1 MKKPLI
7 ALSIVC
13 ASALALAD
21 IEQWQSNWFAGI
33 GTGVTSISDLKPKNG
48 SWSALTEGTAE
59 ITTDG
64 ALELDLDSGTEATFT
79 VTEGKAEDTETLQ
92 RLTVTGVFTPI
103 AADEL
108 LTDTNMAEKGAQ
120 VGFAVVSETTETTSD
135 ADDTTTSTTAYKY
148 YAWVGA
154 ASTEVSASSKVGW
167 VELGAANAADATTEL
182 TIDLAYWTDEVTAT
196 FTIKVGNTKVGLETS
211 TLTLKGSAKTAAAN
225 KTIASVSCTGSG
237 KLTAVNGEVQL
248 GVASVGGRKYGTVD
262 EAIGA
267 AGGASVSVSRTP
279 NGAITKYDE
288 DTTKLTPKDSSKEFI
303 ATGSGSEYT
312 ITGTQT
318 KTEILEEITFA
329 GKSEQKNLMKNQP
342 AFREFLAAHSKNYSA
357 ANTDADKIKA
367 DLKEPGDN
375 DLPLWQSYALG
386 IDPAASVKPELAKA
400 DKDDTANIILTIPA
414 LVPSSGSGA
423 NTGSGDFTITY
434 KVGTD
439 EVTDLS
445 AITIPMTDT
454 TTYPITISFE

>member
-48 SWSALTEGTAE
+48 FWSALTEGTAE

-108 LTDTNMAEKGAQ
+108 LRGSDMADKNAQ
-120 VGFAVVSETTETTSD
+120 VGFAVVSETTETASET
-135 ADDTTTSTTAYKY
+135 DDTTTSTTTYKY

-154 ASTEVSASSKVGW
+154 ASTEVSASSKVDW
-167 VELGAANAADATTEL
+167 VELGAAPSADAKTEL
-182 TIDLAYWTDEVTAT
+182 TIDLAYWTGEVTAT
-196 FTIKVGNTKVGLETS
+196 FTIKANGEPVFLTTS
-211 TLTLKGSAKTAAAN
+211 QFALTGDAKTAAAN
-225 KTIASVSCTGSG
+225 KKTIASVSCTGSG

-262 EAIGA
+262 EAIDA
-267 AGGASVSVSRTP
+267 AGEDESVSVSRVP
-279 NGAITKYDE
+279 NGAMEKNTGTVTLE
-288 DTTKLTPKDSSKEFI
+288 PADSSKEFVYN
-303 ATGSGSEYT
+303 ADRTE
-312 ITGTQT
+312 ITAIQT
-318 KTEILEEITFA
+318 STEILNNVKFLDKTLMSSSANFRTFLSTYCKTSYEAAGATAPAITA
-329 GKSEQKNLMKNQP
+329 ELSEKG
-342 AFREFLAAHSKNYSA
+342 
-357 ANTDADKIKA
+357 AN
-367 DLKEPGDN
+367 N
-375 DLPLWQSYALG
+375 LPLWQSYALG
-386 IDPAASVKPELAKA
+386 IDPAASVKPKLAEA
-400 DKDDTANIILTIPA
+400 DKTDKENIILTIPA
-414 LVPSSGSGA
+414 LVSSA
-423 NTGSGDFTITY
+423 NSGDFTITY
-434 KVGTD
+434 KVGNNV
-439 EVTDLS
+439 VTDLS
-445 AITIPMTDT
+445 AIKIPMTET
-454 TTYPITISFE
+454 TQYPITISFE

>member
-79 VTEGKAEDTETLQ
+79 VTDGAEDTETLQ
-92 RLTVTGVFTPI
+92 RLTVKGVFTPI

-108 LTDTNMAEKGAQ
+108 LRGLDMAVKNAQ
-120 VGFAVVSETTETTSD
+120 VGFAVVSETTETASET
-135 ADDTTTSTTAYKY
+135 DDTTTSTTTYKY

-154 ASTEVSASSKVGW
+154 VSTEVSASSKVDW
-167 VELGAANAADATTEL
+167 VELGAAPSADAKTEL

-196 FTIKVGNTKVGLETS
+196 FTIKANGETVF
-211 TLTLKGSAKTAAAN
+211 LTTSQLALTGDAKTAAAN
-225 KTIASVSCTGSG
+225 KKTIASVSCTGSG

-288 DTTKLTPKDSSKEFI
+288 DATKLTPKDSSKEFI
-303 ATGSGSEYT
+303 ATGSGSAYT

-357 ANTDADKIKA
+357 ANTNADKIKA
-367 DLKEPGDN
+367 DLNEPGDN

-386 IDPAASVKPELAKA
+386 IDPAASVKPKLAEA
-400 DKDDTANIILTIPA
+400 DKTDKENIILTIPA
-414 LVPSSGSGA
+414 LVSSA
-423 NTGSGDFTITY
+423 NSGDFTITY
-434 KVGTD
+434 KVGNNV
-439 EVTDLS
+439 VTALS
-445 AITIPMTDT
+445 AIKIPMTET
-454 TTYPITISFE
+454 TQYPITISFE

>member
-33 GTGVTSISDLKPKNG
+33 GTGVTSIFDLNPKNG

-79 VTEGKAEDTETLQ
+79 VTEGTAEDTETLQ

-108 LTDTNMAEKGAQ
+108 LTDTGMAEKGAQ

-135 ADDTTTSTTAYKY
+135 ADDTTPSTTAYKY

-167 VELGAANAADATTEL
+167 VALGAAPSADATTEL

-196 FTIKVGNTKVGLETS
+196 FTIKANGETISLTKSQL
-211 TLTLKGSAKTAAAN
+211 TLTGGAKTAAN
-225 KTIASVSCTGSG
+225 KKTIASVSCTGSG

-262 EAIGA
+262 EAIDAAAA
-267 AGGASVSVSRTP
+267 AGKDESVSVSRVP
-279 NGAITKYDE
+279 NGVMEKNTGTVTLEPA
-288 DTTKLTPKDSSKEFI
+288 DSSKEFVYN
-303 ATGSGSEYT
+303 ADRTE
-312 ITGTQT
+312 ITAIQT
-318 KTEILEEITFA
+318 STEILNNVKFLDKTLMSSSANFRTFLSTYCKTSYEAAGATAPAITA
-329 GKSEQKNLMKNQP
+329 ELSEKG
-342 AFREFLAAHSKNYSA
+342 
-357 ANTDADKIKA
+357 AN
-367 DLKEPGDN
+367 N
-375 DLPLWQSYALG
+375 LPLWQSYALG
-386 IDPAASVKPELAKA
+386 IDPAASVKPKLAEA
-400 DKDDTANIILTIPA
+400 DKTDKENIILTIPA
-414 LVPSSGSGA
+414 LVSSA
-423 NTGSGDFTITY
+423 NSGDFTITY
-434 KVGTD
+434 KVGNNV
-439 EVTDLS
+439 VTDLS
-445 AITIPMTDT
+445 AIKIPMTET
-454 TTYPITISFE
+454 TQYPITISFE

>member
-33 GTGVTSISDLKPKNG
+33 GPDVTSISNLKPTNG
-48 SWSALTEGTAE
+48 VWSVLTEDTAE

-108 LTDTNMAEKGAQ
+108 LTDTEMAGKGAQ

-225 KTIASVSCTGSG
+225 KKTIASVSCTGSG

-267 AGGASVSVSRTP
+267 AGEDESVSVSRVP
-279 NGAITKYDE
+279 NGAMEKNTDNVTLE
-288 DTTKLTPKDSSKEFI
+288 PADSSKEFVYNE
-303 ATGSGSEYT
+303 ARTE
-312 ITGTQT
+312 ITAIQT
-318 KTEILEEITFA
+318 STEILNNVKFLDKTLMLSSGNFRTFLSTYCKTSYEAAGATALAITA
-329 GKSEQKNLMKNQP
+329 EL
-342 AFREFLAAHSKNYSA
+342 SA
-357 ANTDADKIKA
+357 KGAN
-367 DLKEPGDN
+367 N
-375 DLPLWQSYALG
+375 LPLWQSYALG
-386 IDPAASVKPELAKA
+386 IDPAASVKPKLAEA
-400 DKDDTANIILTIPA
+400 DKKDTENIILTIPA

-423 NTGSGDFTITY
+423 NMGSGDFTIIY
-434 KVGTD
+434 KVGNNV
-439 EVTDLS
+439 VTDLS
-445 AITIPMTDT
+445 AIKIPMTET
-454 TTYPITISFE
+454 TQYPITISFE